1 MTSYV
6 TATVYMFEN
15 ILLGLLLTF
24 ATSWFAIRFARR
36 VGLLD
41 IPGRASHKL
50 HQFPIPLAGG
60 MAFVLA
66 MSILVFVLDLWRGLE
81 VSVILLAALLVFVLG
96 LVDDARSLKP
106 LLKLAG
112 QSVAALI
119 LILAGVYIQIFE
131 TTSFFFSGS
140 SSFFFWL
147 DRILTVVW
155 IVGITNAF
163 NLVDSMDGL
172 AVGLSGWAFAF
183 FMLAT
188 YDSLQLSLS
197 ALSALFLGGCLALYY
212 YNRSPARLFLGDS
225 GAQTLGFLLAA
236 IAIQYAPLEKVQ
248 NSSWF
253 VPILLLW
260 IPIFDTSLVFISRL
274 RRGKPFYQANRDHT
288 YHRLVAMGLEPGRAV
303 LLMHLTGLV
312 LECLA
317 FVAVSMEPLGANLI
331 FGGCMA
337 AGLAALLFLDHPK
350 RWLLFP

>member
-6 TATVYMFEN
+6 ASTAYMFAN

-24 ATSWFAIRFARR
+24 ASSWFAIRFARR
-36 VGLLD
+36 VGLMD
-41 IPGRASHKL
+41 VPGRASHKL
-50 HQFPIPLAGG
+50 HQVPIPLAGG
-60 MAFVLA
+60 VALALA
-66 MSILVFVLDLWRGLE
+66 MAILVFALSLWRELE
-81 VSVILLAALLVFVLG
+81 VSVMLLGALLVFALG

-106 LLKLAG
+106 LFKLAG
-112 QSVAALI
+112 QVAAAII

-131 TTSFFFSGS
+131 TASFFLSGS
-140 SSFFFWL
+140 GPFFFWL

-155 IVGITNAF
+155 IVGVTNAF

-188 YDSLQLSLS
+188 FDSQQLTIS

-225 GAQTLGFLLAA
+225 GAQTLGFLLAT
-236 IAIQYAPLEKVQ
+236 IAILYTPLEKVQ

-253 VPILLLW
+253 VPVLLLGV
-260 IPIFDTSLVFISRL
+260 PIFDTSLVFISRL
-274 RRGKPFYQANRDHT
+274 RRRKPFYQASRDHT

-317 FVAVSMEPLGANLI
+317 FVAVSTDALRANLI
-331 FGGCMA
+331 FGGCLM
-337 AGLAALLFLDHPK
+337 AGLLALVILDHPK
-350 RWLLFP
+350 RWP

>member
-6 TATVYMFEN
+6 ASTAYMFAN

-24 ATSWFAIRFARR
+24 ASSWFAIRFARR
-36 VGLLD
+36 VGLMD
-41 IPGRASHKL
+41 VPGRASHKL
-50 HQFPIPLAGG
+50 HQVPIPLAGG
-60 MAFVLA
+60 IALVLA
-66 MSILVFVLDLWRGLE
+66 MAILIFALSLWRGLE
-81 VSVILLAALLVFVLG
+81 VSVMLLGALLVFVLG

-106 LLKLAG
+106 LFKLAG
-112 QSVAALI
+112 QVAAAII

-131 TTSFFFSGS
+131 TDAFFLSGS
-140 SSFFFWL
+140 GPFFFWL
-147 DRILTVVW
+147 DRILTVIW
-155 IVGITNAF
+155 IVGVTNAF

-188 YDSLQLSLS
+188 FDSQQLPLS

-225 GAQTLGFLLAA
+225 GAQTLGFLLAV
-236 IAIQYAPLEKVQ
+236 IAILYTPLEKVQ

-253 VPILLLW
+253 VPVLLLG

-274 RRGKPFYQANRDHT
+274 RRRKPFYQANRDHT

-303 LLMHLTGLV
+303 LLMHLAGLV

-317 FVAVSMEPLGANLI
+317 FVAVSTDPLRANLI
-331 FGGCMA
+331 FGGCLV
-337 AGLAALLFLDHPK
+337 AGLLALVFLDQPK
-350 RWLLFP
+350 RWP